1 MVSSPGLFLLLIFA
15 TIWRGNGHPAAL
27 AARTQLAT
35 VYTKKSYNAP
45 RREQMDLHQL
55 RCFVAAAEELHF
67 GRAAQR
73 LEMLPSALG
82 RFIRL
87 LEEDLGTRLMAR
99 TTRSVALT
107 DDGTALLK
115 EARVLLTQ
123 ADALTAK
130 YRAHGRHQAVT
141 VRVGAIDSAAAGLL
155 PMLLQDFRK
164 QRPEVT
170 VQLVED
176 KTIRLLPRV
185 LSGRIDLAF
194 VRPPEHRDRRLDF
207 MFLLHETAVVAVSDR
222 HPFAS
227 KKRLSI
233 ADLADQPL
241 IVPERRSRPHSH
253 DLTMK
258 LFAEAGLEARV
269 VQIAD
274 EKQTIVNLVSAE
286 LGVAIVPKWTSRM
299 APRGVRYI
307 RLAAS
312 DMNKLPLA
320 AAWTHG
326 TRDPIRD
333 DILAMVKVHLPRY
346 AREA

>member
-1 MVSSPGLFLLLIFA
+1 
-15 TIWRGNGHPAAL
+15 
-27 AARTQLAT
+27 
-35 VYTKKSYNAP
+35 
-45 RREQMDLHQL
+45 MDLHQL

-82 RFIRL
+82 RHIRL
-87 LEEDLGTRLMAR
+87 LEENLGTRLMTR

-107 DDGTALLK
+107 DDGALLFR
-115 EARVLLTQ
+115 EANALLAQ
-123 ADALTAK
+123 ADALAAKFRTRGRKRATA
-130 YRAHGRHQAVT
+130 

-155 PMLLQDFRK
+155 PMLLHDFRRR
-164 QRPEVT
+164 RPDVT

-176 KTIRLLPRV
+176 KTMRLLPRL
-185 LSGRIDLAF
+185 LSGRVDLAF
-194 VRPPEHRDRRLDF
+194 VRPPENFNKRLE
-207 MFLLHETAVVAVSDR
+207 FLFLFHETAVVALADH
-222 HPFAS
+222 HPLAS
-227 KKRLSI
+227 RKRVTI
-233 ADLADQPL
+233 ADLEDEPL

-269 VQIAD
+269 AQIAD
-274 EKQTIVNLVSAE
+274 EKQTIVNLVSAG

-299 APRGVRYI
+299 ATRGVRYV

-320 AAWTHG
+320 AAWTRG
-326 TRDPIRD
+326 TRDPVRD
-333 DILAMVKVHLPRY
+333 DMLAMLKADLSNY

>member
-1 MVSSPGLFLLLIFA
+1 V
-15 TIWRGNGHPAAL
+15 
-27 AARTQLAT
+27 
-35 VYTKKSYNAP
+35 
-45 RREQMDLHQL
+45 DLHQL

-87 LEEDLGTRLMAR
+87 LEEDLGTRLMIR

-107 DDGTALLK
+107 DDGAALLK
-115 EARVLLTQ
+115 EARALLTQ
-123 ADALTAK
+123 AEALAARFRT
-130 YRAHGRHQAVT
+130 RGRNQAAT

-155 PMLLQDFRK
+155 PMLLHDFRER
-164 QRPEVT
+164 RPDVT
-170 VQLVED
+170 VQLAED
-176 KTIRLLPRV
+176 KTIRLIPRL
-185 LSGRIDLAF
+185 LSGRLDLAF
-194 VRPPEHRDRRLDF
+194 VRPSEIPDRRLEF
-207 MFLLHETAVVAVSDR
+207 MFLFHETAVVAIPEH
-222 HPFAS
+222 HPLAAR
-227 KKRLSI
+227 KRVNV

-258 LFAEAGLEARV
+258 LFAEAGLEARIA
-269 VQIAD
+269 QIAD
-274 EKQTIVNLVSAE
+274 EKQTIVNLVSAK

-299 APRGVRYI
+299 AARGVRYV

-312 DMNKLPLA
+312 NLNKLPLA
-320 AAWTHG
+320 AAWTRG

-333 DILAMVKVHLPRY
+333 DMLVMLKANLSRY
-346 AREA
+346 ERDA

>member
-1 MVSSPGLFLLLIFA
+1 LISTPSGALKATLRPRPSGLNWLPFIQKNDIIVA
-15 TIWRGNGHPAAL
+15 EEKT
-27 AARTQLAT
+27 
-35 VYTKKSYNAP
+35 
-45 RREQMDLHQL
+45 MDLHQL

-73 LEMLPSALG
+73 LDMLPSALG
-82 RFIRL
+82 RFVRL
-87 LEEDLGTRLMAR
+87 LEEDLGTRLMTR

-107 DDGTALLK
+107 DDGAVLLKDARALL
-115 EARVLLTQ
+115 AQ
-123 ADALTAK
+123 ADALAAK
-130 YRAHGRHQAVT
+130 FRMRGRKQAAT

-155 PMLLQDFRK
+155 PMLLHDFREL
-164 QRPEVT
+164 RPDVT

-176 KTIRLLPRV
+176 KTIRLLPRL
-185 LSGRIDLAF
+185 LSGRLDLAF
-194 VRPPEHRDRRLDF
+194 VRPPESPDKRLEF
-207 MFLLHETAVVAVSDR
+207 MVLFHETAVVVVSDH

-227 KKRLSI
+227 KKRVTI

-258 LFAEAGLEARV
+258 LFAEAGLEARI
-269 VQIAD
+269 VQIAE
-274 EKQTIVNLVSAE
+274 EKQTIVNLVAAQ

-299 APRGVRYI
+299 AARGVRYV

-320 AAWTHG
+320 AAWTRG
-326 TRDPIRD
+326 ARDPIRD
-333 DILAMVKVHLPRY
+333 DMLAMLRRHLSRY

>member
-1 MVSSPGLFLLLIFA
+1 
-15 TIWRGNGHPAAL
+15 
-27 AARTQLAT
+27 
-35 VYTKKSYNAP
+35 
-45 RREQMDLHQL
+45 MDLHQL

-67 GRAAQR
+67 GKAAQR

-82 RFIRL
+82 RFVRL
-87 LEEDLGTRLMAR
+87 LEEDLGTRLMIR
-99 TTRSVALT
+99 TTRSVTLT
-107 DDGTALLK
+107 DDGAAFLK
-115 EARVLLTQ
+115 EARALLMQ
-123 ADALTAK
+123 AEALAAK
-130 YRAHGRHQAVT
+130 FRTRGRNQAVT

-155 PMLLQDFRK
+155 PMLLHDFRE

-176 KTIRLLPRV
+176 KTIRLVPRL

-194 VRPPEHRDRRLDF
+194 IRPSETPDKRLEF
-207 MFLLHETAVVAVSDR
+207 MFLFHETAVVAVPDH
-222 HPFAS
+222 HPLAV
-227 KKRLSI
+227 KKRVTI

-258 LFAEAGLEARV
+258 LFAEAGLEARIA
-269 VQIAD
+269 QIAD
-274 EKQTIVNLVSAE
+274 EKQTIVNLVSAK

-299 APRGVRYI
+299 AARGVRYV

-312 DMNKLPLA
+312 NLNKLPLA
-320 AAWTHG
+320 AAWTRG

-333 DILAMVKVHLPRY
+333 DMLKILKAHLSRY
-346 AREA
+346 ERDA

>member
-1 MVSSPGLFLLLIFA
+1 
-15 TIWRGNGHPAAL
+15 
-27 AARTQLAT
+27 
-35 VYTKKSYNAP
+35 
-45 RREQMDLHQL
+45 MDLHQL

-73 LEMLPSALG
+73 LDMLPSALG

-87 LEEDLGTRLMAR
+87 LEEDLGTRLMTR
-99 TTRSVALT
+99 TTRSVTLT
-107 DDGTALLK
+107 DDGAVLLK
-115 EARVLLTQ
+115 EARALLAQ

-130 YRAHGRHQAVT
+130 FRMRGRKRAAA

-155 PMLLQDFRK
+155 PMLLHDFRK
-164 QRPEVT
+164 QRPDVT
-170 VQLVED
+170 VQLAED
-176 KTIRLLPRV
+176 KTIRLLPRL
-185 LSGRIDLAF
+185 LSGRLDLAF
-194 VRPPEHRDRRLDF
+194 VRPPERPDKRLEF
-207 MFLLHETAVVAVSDR
+207 MFLFQETAVVAVSDH
-222 HPFAS
+222 HPLAS
-227 KKRLSI
+227 RKRVTI

-258 LFAEAGLEARV
+258 LFAEAGLEARI

-274 EKQTIVNLVSAE
+274 EKQTIVNLVSAQ

-299 APRGVRYI
+299 AARGVRYV
-307 RLAAS
+307 RLATS
-312 DMNKLPLA
+312 GMTKLPLA
-320 AAWTHG
+320 AAWTRG

-333 DILAMVKVHLPRY
+333 DMLEMLRGRLAHY

>member
-1 MVSSPGLFLLLIFA
+1 
-15 TIWRGNGHPAAL
+15 
-27 AARTQLAT
+27 
-35 VYTKKSYNAP
+35 
-45 RREQMDLHQL
+45 MDLHQL

-73 LEMLPSALG
+73 LDMMPSALG

-87 LEEDLGTRLMAR
+87 LEEDLGTRLMTR
-99 TTRSVALT
+99 TTRSVSLT
-107 DDGTALLK
+107 EDGAMLLK
-115 EARVLLTQ
+115 DARNLLAQ
-123 ADALTAK
+123 ADGLAVK
-130 YRAHGRHQAVT
+130 FRSRGRKQAT
-141 VRVGAIDSAAAGLL
+141 VVRIGAIDSAAAGLL
-155 PMLLQDFRK
+155 PMLLHDFRK
-164 QRPEVT
+164 LRPEVT

-176 KTIRLLPRV
+176 KTIRLLPRL
-185 LSGRIDLAF
+185 LSGRLDVAL
-194 VRPPEHRDRRLDF
+194 VRPPENPDNRLE
-207 MFLLHETAVVAVSDR
+207 FLFLFRETAVVAVPDR
-222 HPFAS
+222 HPFAT
-227 KKRLSI
+227 KRRVTI

-258 LFAEAGLEARV
+258 LFAEAGLEARI

-299 APRGVRYI
+299 AARGVRYI
-307 RLAAS
+307 RLAAT

-320 AAWTHG
+320 AAWTRE

-333 DILAMVKVHLPRY
+333 GLLAMLKANLRRY
-346 AREA
+346 ARDA